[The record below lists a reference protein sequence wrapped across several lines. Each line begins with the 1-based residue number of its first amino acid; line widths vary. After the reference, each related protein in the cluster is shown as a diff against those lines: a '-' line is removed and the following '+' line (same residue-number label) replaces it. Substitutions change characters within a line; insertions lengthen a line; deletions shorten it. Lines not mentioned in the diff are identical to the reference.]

1 MPDVKTYIEQGKA
14 VVGIELGSTR
24 IKAVLLDEEHNPAAM
39 GSHSWENKLEN
50 GYWTYELDEVWKGLQ
65 DCYRDLCRDVTEKF
79 GVALTKIAALGI
91 SGMMHGYLA
100 FDKDGQLLTPFRTW
114 RNTNARK
121 AAGVLTELFDYN
133 IPERWS
139 VAQLYQSILH
149 GEEHV
154 PDIGYIATL
163 SAYVHWKLTGE
174 KVIGVGD
181 ASGMFPID
189 FETGTYYTDML
200 DKFDHHIADRH
211 YPWKITDLM
220 PKVLKAGD
228 CAGVLTKEGAK
239 LLDPSGKLEDGVPLC
254 PPEGDAGTG
263 MVATNSVARRTGNVS
278 VGTSIFAMIVLDKKL
293 SKLYREI
300 DMVATPDGA
309 LVAMVHANNCT
320 SDLNGWISLFKEF
333 ADLLGVGTDMDGLFS
348 LLYNKALEGD
358 TDCGGLLSYGYYS
371 GEFITGMEE
380 GRPLFVR
387 TPDSRFT
394 LANFMRTHLYS
405 MFGALRMGMDILTV
419 EEHVQIESL
428 LGHGGLFKTPGVGQ
442 KIMAAALNT
451 PVSVMK
457 TAGEGGPWGVALL
470 AAYMI
475 KHDMTETLEQYLN
488 ENVFAGNKG
497 NTAKPD
503 KKDADG
509 FNQFM
514 VHYKAGLLIER
525 NAAEVLK

>member
-1 MPDVKTYIEQGKA
+1 MPDVKTHIEQGKA

-50 GYWTYELDEVWKGLQ
+50 GYWTYGLEEIWKGLQ
-65 DCYRDLCRDVTEKF
+65 DCYIDLCRDVMGKF
-79 GVALTKIAALGI
+79 GVELTRVAALGI

-100 FDKDGQLLTPFRTW
+100 FGKDGQLLTPFKTW

-121 AAGVLTELFDYN
+121 AAGELTELFDYN

-139 VAQLYQSILH
+139 VAQLYQAILD

-154 PDIGYIATL
+154 PDIEYITTL

-189 FETGTYYTDML
+189 SETGTYYADML
-200 DKFDHHIADRH
+200 EQFDNHIADRH
-211 YPWKITDLM
+211 YPWKIADLL

-228 CAGVLTKEGAK
+228 HAGELTNEGAK
-239 LLDPSGKLEDGVPLC
+239 CLDPSGKLTVGAPLC

-263 MVATNSVARRTGNVS
+263 MAATNSVARRTGNVS

-300 DMVATPDGA
+300 DMTATPDGTP
-309 LVAMVHANNCT
+309 VAMVHANNCT
-320 SDLNGWISLFKEF
+320 SDLNAWISIFKEF
-333 ADLLGVGTDMDGLFS
+333 AGLAGAGTDMDELFA

-358 TDCGGLLSYGYYS
+358 ADCGGLLSYGYYS
-371 GEFITGMEE
+371 GEFITGMTE

-387 TPDSRFT
+387 TPDSNFT

-405 MFGALRMGMDILTV
+405 VFGALRMGMDILTV
-419 EEHVQIESL
+419 RENVQVESL
-428 LGHGGLFKTPGVGQ
+428 LGHGGLFRTPGAGQ
-442 KIMAAALNT
+442 KLMAAALNT

-457 TAGEGGPWGVALL
+457 TAGEGGPWGAALL

-475 KHDMTETLEQYLN
+475 KHGDGQTLEQYLDG
-488 ENVFAGNKG
+488 NVFAGNQG

-503 KKDADG
+503 KEAADG
-509 FNQFM
+509 FNRFM
-514 VHYKAGLLIER
+514 ERYKAGLLIER
-525 NAAEVLK
+525 KAAEVLK

>member
-1 MPDVKTYIEQGKA
+1 MSDVKTYIEQGKA

-39 GSHSWENKLEN
+39 GSHSWENKLEH
-50 GYWTYELDEVWKGLQ
+50 GYWTYDLDDVWKGLQ
-65 DCYRDLCRDVTEKF
+65 DCYRDLCRDVSEKF
-79 GVALTKIAALGI
+79 GTELTRVAALGI
-91 SGMMHGYLA
+91 SAMMHGYLA
-100 FDKDGQLLTPFRTW
+100 FDRDGQLLTPFRTW

-121 AAGVLTELFDYN
+121 AAEELTELFDYN

-139 VAQLYQSILH
+139 VAQLYQAILNE
-149 GEEHV
+149 EEHV
-154 PDIGYIATL
+154 PEVAYIATL

-181 ASGMFPID
+181 ASGMFPVD
-189 FETGTYYTDML
+189 SETGTYDTGML
-200 DKFDHHIADRH
+200 DQFDQHVADRH
-211 YPWKITDLM
+211 IPWKIADLL
-220 PKVLKAGD
+220 PKVLTAGD
-228 CAGVLTKEGAK
+228 HAGTLTKEGAK
-239 LLDPSGKLEDGVPLC
+239 LLDPSGKLEDGVPFC

-293 SKLYREI
+293 SQLYREI

-320 SDLNGWISLFKEF
+320 SDLNAWIAVFKEF
-333 ADLLGVGTDMDGLFS
+333 ADLTGTEIDMDELFS
-348 LLYNKALEGD
+348 LLYRKAMDGD
-358 TDCGGLLSYGYYS
+358 ADCGGLLSYGYYS
-371 GEFITGMEE
+371 GEFITGMTE

-387 TPDSRFT
+387 TPDSEFS

-405 MFGALRMGMDILTV
+405 VFGALRMGMDILTV
-419 EEHVQIESL
+419 KENVQVESL

-442 KIMAAALNT
+442 NIMAAALNT

-457 TAGEGGPWGVALL
+457 TAGEGGPWGMALL
-470 AAYMI
+470 AAYMK
-475 KHDMTETLEQYLN
+475 KHGETETLEHYLN
-488 ENVFAGNKG
+488 EKVFAGNKG

-503 KKDADG
+503 KEAADG

-514 VHYKAGLLIER
+514 DRYKAGLSIER
-525 NAAEVLK
+525 NAVEVLK

>member
-1 MPDVKTYIEQGKA
+1 MSDMKTYIELGKA

-24 IKAVLLDEEHNPAAM
+24 IKAVLLDDEHNPAAM

-50 GYWTYELDEVWKGLQ
+50 GYWTYGLDEVWKGLQ
-65 DCYRDLCRDVTEKF
+65 SCYRDLCRDVTEKF
-79 GVALTKIAALGI
+79 GAELTKPAALGI

-100 FDKDGQLLTPFRTW
+100 FGKEGQLLTPFRTW

-121 AAGVLTELFDYN
+121 AAGELTELFDYN

-139 VAQLYQSILH
+139 VAQLYQSILD

-154 PDIGYIATL
+154 SDVAYIATL

-189 FETGTYYTDML
+189 SETGTYYANLL
-200 DKFDHHIADRH
+200 DRFDGRIADRH
-211 YPWKITDLM
+211 YPWSIADLL

-228 CAGVLTKEGAK
+228 CAGVLTQEGAK
-239 LLDPSGKLEDGVPLC
+239 LLDPLGKLKAGVPLC

-320 SDLNGWISLFKEF
+320 SDLNGWISIFKEF
-333 ADLLGVGTDMDGLFS
+333 TDLVGAKTDMDELFS

-387 TPDSRFT
+387 MPDSNFN

-405 MFGALRMGMDILTV
+405 VFGALRMGMDILTV
-419 EEHVQIESL
+419 KEQVQIESL
-428 LGHGGLFKTPGVGQ
+428 LGHGGLFKTPVVGQ

-475 KHDMTETLEQYLN
+475 KHGETETLEQYLN
-488 ENVFAGNKG
+488 ERVFAGNKG
-497 NTAKPD
+497 STAKPD
-503 KKDADG
+503 QKDAEG
-509 FNQFM
+509 FRQFM
-514 VHYKAGLLIER
+514 EHYKAGLLIER
-525 NAAEVLK
+525 SAAEVLK